1 MCEFFTQFFTFE
13 AMVSPDV
20 VCFVAGAE
28 WWMSSLKTGSRSFR
42 LIAIRKLQ
50 FGSRCFEFVRDI
62 AMIGCDVWGESML
75 GSSGRCSL
83 AV

>member
-1 MCEFFTQFFTFE
+1 M
-13 AMVSPDV
+13 
-20 VCFVAGAE
+20 
-28 WWMSSLKTGSRSFR
+28 GSRSFR

-50 FGSRCFEFVRDI
+50 FGNRCFGLVRDI
-62 AMIGCDVWGESML
+62 AMTGCDVWGESML

>member
-1 MCEFFTQFFTFE
+1 MSCVLLQGQHGG
-13 AMVSPDV
+13 S
-20 VCFVAGAE
+20 
-28 WWMSSLKTGSRSFR
+28 SSLKMGSRSFR

-50 FGSRCFEFVRDI
+50 FGNRCFGLVRDI